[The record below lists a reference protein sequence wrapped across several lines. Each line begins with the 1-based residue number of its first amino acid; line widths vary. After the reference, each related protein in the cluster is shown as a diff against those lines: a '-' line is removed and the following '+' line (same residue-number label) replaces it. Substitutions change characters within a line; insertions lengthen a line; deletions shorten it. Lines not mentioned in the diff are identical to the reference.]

1 MMTEKYD
8 GIEIPGLPEGWK
20 PVAYRN
26 PKKGEWLLTLFGGLV
41 QSEGAHPGLFLIVEK
56 LKPKRIVL
64 EYTGEIRRPEV
75 GEYAQYGDSFTL
87 CRDQDRWGCE
97 HEIWRKV
104 KEDAK

>member
-1 MMTEKYD
+1 MIKKYE
-8 GIEIPGLPEGWK
+8 IEIEGLPEGWK
-20 PVAYRN
+20 PVEYR
-26 PKKGEWLLTLFGGLV
+26 PVKEGEDYFCFGAI
-41 QSEGAHPGLFLIVEK
+41 QQAKFDSSAPALIVEK
-56 LKPKRIVL
+56 IKPKRIVL
-64 EYTGEIRRPEV
+64 ECTGEIRRPEV